1 MALEPHRIRLSTAW
15 EPPADPAGGDWVRR
29 FGRPAVLGAEP
40 DGYRVDLVWLGVPDL
55 VIVVNGVT
63 LHAPEAA
70 ASGVPRRHDVSLLL
84 RERNELRVRVES
96 AAAVPVPGR
105 HGRVDLPTAIGR
117 LWLEITAAGP
127 RGTP

>member
-1 MALEPHRIRLSTAW
+1 MAHEPHRIRLSTAW
-15 EPPADPAGGDWVRR
+15 EPPADPAGGEWVRR
-29 FGRPAVLGAEP
+29 FGRPAVLGAAP
-40 DGYRVDLVWLGVPDL
+40 DGSRVDLVWLGIPAL
-55 VIVVNGVT
+55 VIVNGVT
-63 LHAPEAA
+63 LHTPEAV

-117 LWLEITAAGP
+117 VWLEITAAGP